1 MPQLKPEQ
9 YQELLK
15 HLTDQNWRLNN
26 LYWIID
32 KEGRE
37 VPFKMNAEQQDLYN
51 RRWYQNVILKAR
63 QLGFSTFIAIFM
75 LDCCLFDK
83 NVACGIIDITID
95 DAKGKLDKIKFAY
108 KKLHRAIRD
117 LIVLK
122 TSNAYEMIF
131 SNGSSISVG
140 TSHRGGTLQILHV
153 SEYGKICAK
162 FPDRA
167 REIRTGA
174 LNTIQAGQL
183 VFIES
188 TAEGQDGNFYSMCQ
202 SAQEKQRLHT
212 PLTKLDLKF
221 HFYAW
226 HKNPE
231 YRLAD
236 APSFVVPENRAKY
249 FETLRLEKG
258 IPLDHEQ
265 KVWYLKKEETQEEDM
280 KREYPSTP
288 EEAFEASVE
297 GAYFGKLMAQAELDG
312 RVCDVPYDPTLPVDT
327 AWDIGVNDETAIVFT
342 QTRGVWCN
350 VIDYYE
356 CSDEYLPHFV
366 EVIDKRE
373 GLGIHYKYG
382 KFFFPPDIKVRE
394 WGAGRSR
401 VESAIKLGIKPV
413 PLKADYE
420 MGDLIQA
427 GRLLLPQCRFDTVKT
442 AGLRKAL
449 KNYRKEWDEDRATFR
464 DKPYHNW
471 ASNGASAFMYM
482 GMSWD
487 PILPPVKPEPTV
499 MKHVANTPGE
509 QLWEVE
515 ERRERV

>member
-1 MPQLKPEQ
+1 MPQAKPEQ

-15 HLTDQNWRLNN
+15 RLTDQNWRLNN

-32 KEGRE
+32 KTGRE
-37 VPFKMNAEQQDLYN
+37 IPFKMNPEQQDLYD

-188 TAEGQDGNFYSMCQ
+188 TAEGQEGGFYTMCQ

-221 HFYAW
+221 HFYPW
-226 HKNPE
+226 HKSSE
-231 YRLAD
+231 YRLQQ
-236 APSFVVPENRAKY
+236 PSFVVPEQRAKY
-249 FETLRLEKG
+249 FKTLELEKG
-258 IPLDHEQ
+258 IPTDHDQ
-265 KVWYLKKEETQEEDM
+265 QVWYLKKEETQEDDM

-288 EEAFEASVE
+288 EEAFEASIE
-297 GAYFGKLMAQAELDG
+297 GAYFGKHMALAEIEG
-312 RVCDVPYDPTLPVDT
+312 RVCDLPYDPTLPVDT
-327 AWDIGVNDETAIVFT
+327 AWDIGINDETAIWFF
-342 QTRGVWCN
+342 QTRGVWCHM
-350 VIDYYE
+350 IDYYE

-366 EVIDKRE
+366 EKLDER
-373 GLGIHYKYG
+373 GYKYG
-382 KFFFPPDIKVRE
+382 KFYFPPDIRVRE

-401 VESAIKLGIKPV
+401 VESAIKLGIKPT
-413 PLKADYE
+413 PLLANYE

-427 GRLLLPQCRFDTVKT
+427 GRLLMPQCKFDTVKT
-442 AGLRKAL
+442 QQGRKAL
-449 KNYRKEWDEDRATFR
+449 KNYRKEWDEDRGTFR
-464 DKPYHNW
+464 DKPFHNW
-471 ASNGASAFMYM
+471 ASNGASAFMYA
-482 GMSWD
+482 GMSWS
-487 PILPPVKPEPTV
+487 PVLPKTEPEKTEYR
-499 MKHVANTPGE
+499 HVANTPGE
-509 QLWEVE
+509 QLWETE
-515 ERRERV
+515 EKRERV